1 MIKKSI
7 LMCPPDYYG
16 IRYEINPWMDVKKD
30 SDKKLSRKQW
40 EDLYNLINRK
50 IGIEI
55 KLIEPQK
62 NYPDMVFT
70 ANAGFVFNNTFIK
83 SNFRFKQRK
92 GESGFF
98 EKWFKKNGYRI
109 EELPEET
116 NFEGEGD
123 LLLCGEN
130 FYAGYI
136 IRSDINAHT
145 RISKI
150 INKRILSLELV
161 NQKFYH
167 LDTCFLPLSNGEI
180 AYYPYAFD
188 LFGRKIIK
196 NYIKKS
202 IAVKKTEALKFG
214 CNAICIGRDVV
225 LNSGCDG
232 LKNKLLKLKYRVFET
247 NLSEFIKAGG
257 SAKCLVLFI

>member
-1 MIKKSI
+1 
-7 LMCPPDYYG
+7 MCPPDYYG
-16 IRYEINPWMDVKKD
+16 IRYEINPWMDVKRN
-30 SDKKLSRKQW
+30 SDKKLSKKQW
-40 EDLYNLINRK
+40 EDLFNLIDRE

-62 NYPDMVFT
+62 AYPDMVFT

-83 SNFRFKQRK
+83 SNFRFKERK
-92 GESGFF
+92 GESGYFK
-98 EKWFKKNGYRI
+98 KWFKKNGYRI
-109 EELPEET
+109 IDLTEEI

-123 LLLCGEN
+123 LLQCGEN
-130 FYAGYI
+130 LFAGYI
-136 IRSDINAHT
+136 IRSDINAHAV
-145 RISKI
+145 ISKI

-196 NYIKKS
+196 NYINKV
-202 IAVKKTEALKFG
+202 ITVKKPEALKFG

-225 LNSGCDG
+225 LNTGCND
-232 LKNKLLKLKYRVFET
+232 LKNKLINLNYRIFET
-247 NLSEFIKAGG
+247 NLSEFIKSGG